1 MEKFIKCFILNGNSK
16 RCDWKWSEKERK
28 FRIFANRS
36 SFNQTRFKEFEN
48 FGIRNGDIFGVLR
61 CHMKIQ
67 YVHGN
72 VKFDLPF
79 ISHLATTTGLISKES
94 KAKFGM
100 IVLLS
105 FCFLIFLLFLA
116 IKWMIGRRR
125 NQLKEQEEMSK

>member
-1 MEKFIKCFILNGNSK
+1 MEKYIKCFILNGNSK
-16 RCDWKWSEKERK
+16 RCEWKWSEKEKK

-36 SFNQTRFKEFEN
+36 SFDQIRFEEFEK

-79 ISHLATTTGLISKES
+79 ISRLALTTGLISEES
-94 KAKFGM
+94 KEKYGM
-100 IVLLS
+100 IALLS
-105 FCFLIFLLFLA
+105 VGFFIFLLFLA
-116 IKWMIGRRR
+116 IKWMICRRR
-125 NQLKEQEEMSK
+125 NQLKEQAEISK